1 MHFLFPCWPCSFIQ
15 LCNLPSYNPLQ
26 YIQISGMPAANSAWW
41 RKFYLLHPDIKLG
54 DRDKRS
60 AAFDGDKQKVYCA
73 VCFETH
79 VAELQVSDQNEV
91 DAGLHP
97 EGVQERHQIEAE
109 CMSYFSSCTDSI
121 LKYHSAV
128 NKKGGKERLLWVATI
143 CGYYSQQSLVQLWID
158 GCWHSEHGERRIY
171 IRKSGRHWYD
181 QTVMTRT
188 NLVDIM
194 WYFLIYN
201 YHELKLC

>member
-1 MHFLFPCWPCSFIQ
+1 
-15 LCNLPSYNPLQ
+15 
-26 YIQISGMPAANSAWW
+26 MPVANSAWW
-41 RKFYLLHPDIKLG
+41 QNFYLLHPDIKLG

-97 EGVQERHQIEAE
+97 EGVWERHQIEAE

-121 LKYHSAV
+121 LKYHSVA
-128 NKKGGKERLLWVATI
+128 NKKGGKERPLWVATI
-143 CGYYSQQSLVQLWID
+143 CGYYSQQSLARL
-158 GCWHSEHGERRIY
+158 
-171 IRKSGRHWYD
+171 
-181 QTVMTRT
+181 
-188 NLVDIM
+188 
-194 WYFLIYN
+194 
-201 YHELKLC
+201 